1 VLPPNVTLKASA
13 WMSVQQ
19 QLNKLLKQN
28 GVRII
33 ALFRDWDRDGDGKV
47 SKKEFAM
54 AMVALGYDAPRTDV
68 DAVFDSF
75 DSDRSGYIEYGELK
89 RGLLLEDDEA
99 SKTMRLEAEAA
110 AAAAQEEVAALLALS
125 MQKKATRPV
134 RSGTVQKSTQPLLE
148 LGLFEL
154 CVPPPLGCRLL
165 RGSICCEGTN
175 FFSARLATM
184 HSTGDANN
192 LDGYMVTLQ
201 LVAGGGFASLG
212 MAALA
217 ADELELDTFLG
228 LQPASVAVDADGY
241 TYALGRG
248 QRRVEQMGRLGVSS
262 GSNLFTDA
270 LQSSLAGA
278 PKMTLIIVGTVFALR
293 RENVEV
299 WRYDSVPANWAFAV
313 GGNAGTSW
321 EVVAAQLIT
330 VQRQDLDTLKSVRG
344 RVSV

>member
-1 VLPPNVTLKASA
+1 
-13 WMSVQQ
+13 M
-19 QLNKLLKQN
+19 
-28 GVRII
+28 
-33 ALFRDWDRDGDGKV
+33 
-47 SKKEFAM
+47 
-54 AMVALGYDAPRTDV
+54 

-75 DSDRSGYIEYGELK
+75 DNDRSGFIEYGELK
-89 RGLLLEDDEA
+89 RGLQLEDDEA
-99 SKTMRLEAEAA
+99 SKTRRLEAEAA
-110 AAAAQEEVAALLALS
+110 AAAAQEEAAALLALS
-125 MQKKATRPV
+125 MQKKATRPA

-175 FFSARLATM
+175 FYSARLATM
-184 HSTGDANN
+184 HSTGDANS

-217 ADELELDTFLG
+217 ADELELETFLG

-248 QRRVEQMGRLGVSS
+248 QRRVEQMGRLGVSRRRVEQMGRLGVS
-262 GSNLFTDA
+262 SSSNLFTDA
-270 LQSSLAGA
+270 LQSSLAGT

-293 RENVEV
+293 RDNVEV

-330 VQRQDLDTLKSVRG
+330 VQCKI
-344 RVSV
+344 

>member
-1 VLPPNVTLKASA
+1 
-13 WMSVQQ
+13 M
-19 QLNKLLKQN
+19 
-28 GVRII
+28 
-33 ALFRDWDRDGDGKV
+33 
-47 SKKEFAM
+47 
-54 AMVALGYDAPRTDV
+54 

-75 DSDRSGYIEYGELK
+75 DNDRSGFIEYGELK
-89 RGLLLEDDEA
+89 RGLQLEDDEA
-99 SKTMRLEAEAA
+99 SKTRRLEAEAA
-110 AAAAQEEVAALLALS
+110 AAAAQEEAAALLALS
-125 MQKKATRPV
+125 MQKKATRPA

-175 FFSARLATM
+175 FYSARLATM
-184 HSTGDANN
+184 HSTGDANS

-201 LVAGGGFASLG
+201 LVAGGGFASLWI
-212 MAALA
+212 AALA
-217 ADELELDTFLG
+217 ADELEHETFLG

-248 QRRVEQMGRLGVSS
+248 QRRVELGVSS
-262 GSNLFTDA
+262 SSNLFTDA
-270 LQSSLAGA
+270 LQSSLAGT

-293 RENVEV
+293 RDNVEV

-330 VQRQDLDTLKSVRG
+330 VQCKI
-344 RVSV
+344 

>member
-1 VLPPNVTLKASA
+1 
-13 WMSVQQ
+13 M
-19 QLNKLLKQN
+19 
-28 GVRII
+28 
-33 ALFRDWDRDGDGKV
+33 
-47 SKKEFAM
+47 
-54 AMVALGYDAPRTDV
+54 

-75 DSDRSGYIEYGELK
+75 DNDRSGFIEYGELK
-89 RGLLLEDDEA
+89 RGLQLEDDEA
-99 SKTMRLEAEAA
+99 SKTRRLEAEAA
-110 AAAAQEEVAALLALS
+110 AAAAQEEAAALLALS

-175 FFSARLATM
+175 FYSARLATM
-184 HSTGDANN
+184 HSTGDANS

-217 ADELELDTFLG
+217 ADELELETFLG

-262 GSNLFTDA
+262 SAVSSRWVGSES
-270 LQSSLAGA
+270 Q
-278 PKMTLIIVGTVFALR
+278 
-293 RENVEV
+293 
-299 WRYDSVPANWAFAV
+299 
-313 GGNAGTSW
+313 
-321 EVVAAQLIT
+321 VAAT
-330 VQRQDLDTLKSVRG
+330 SSRTPCNPPWRG
-344 RVSV
+344 RPR